1 MDKYNNLDNSSFKDV
16 YKSDYKSSS
25 ASTATAAPAGSGT
38 ASSAEGQRLRRTHR
52 SGSGTTISN
61 TIDQI
66 RENPALAR
74 RFREMSFMDAL
85 EASESMSQGDR
96 ADLCSAAHS
105 YIQNIV
111 QSDTEEDE
119 QRSAIEKLFLLAPHP
134 ALGGI
139 VIMLGHM
146 IGKTM
151 LKHMEEYSDSQFID
165 GIPGEFGRACGRLK
179 ADYLAALGEAKEST
193 RDFTSILERME
204 KCQADLPRYRKYAA
218 AMKDRAES
226 LSTTGDWKS
235 GLDEEKQ
242 KDILQFAHFISMH
255 FELIVKEL
263 DRLEPIMRE
272 GVNAIEKLAGSG
284 SVKAKQ
290 SNPVDARLTE
300 LRKTTPGEVRDKL
313 LREENYR
320 KKSRELLRLAKGTL
334 AKDEV
339 DLFEKLLLL
348 GLQGDELD
356 TALEKV
362 KTSLSGSP
370 KGWMG
375 SEIKDLQAD
384 MNKAPTVSSGWGI
397 LGGLI
402 VIALFVA
409 LAAFLYME
417 PAVAAFM
424 VGATEVVLAIGM
436 IVCFLVGLAGG
447 FIGAVAAALAWAFV
461 TYLINMVVPIEKALH
476 IIVCILALA
485 PSLFGLGWIMTSTP
499 SARRK
504 DQNAREKHIID
515 CRKEG
520 EELIEYINDL
530 LVCISPVSST
540 ENGQKAQ
547 RYYKAAIEKIRRIK
561 PE

>member
-1 MDKYNNLDNSSFKDV
+1 MDKYGNLDNSSFKDV

-25 ASTATAAPAGSGT
+25 ASTATAASAGSGT

-52 SGSGTTISN
+52 SDSSTTISN

-96 ADLCSAAHS
+96 ADLCTAARS

-111 QSDTEEDE
+111 QSDTAENE
-119 QRSAIEKLFLLAPHP
+119 QRSAMEKLFLLSPHP
-134 ALGGI
+134 ALGGVALI
-139 VIMLGHM
+139 LGHM
-146 IGKTM
+146 IGKTT
-151 LKHMEEYSDSQFID
+151 LKHMEESPEDQFID

-179 ADYLAALGEAKEST
+179 ADFLEALDEAKESAK
-193 RDFTSILERME
+193 DFSSILARLE

-218 AMKDRAES
+218 AMKERAES

-242 KDILQFAHFISMH
+242 KDILQFAHFISLH
-255 FELIVKEL
+255 FELIIKEL
-263 DRLEPIMRE
+263 DRLEPIMKE
-272 GVNAIEKLAGSG
+272 GTDAVKRLAGSG
-284 SVKAKQ
+284 STKAKQ
-290 SNPVDARLTE
+290 SKPEDTRLAD
-300 LRKTTPGEVRDKL
+300 LRKTTPGEVRNKL

-320 KKSRELLRLAKGTL
+320 QKSGELLRLAKGTL
-334 AKDEV
+334 TKDDV

-348 GLQGDELD
+348 GLQGDEL
-356 TALEKV
+356 TAALEKV

-370 KGWMG
+370 KGWLG

-424 VGATEVVLAIGM
+424 VGATELVLAIGM
-436 IVCFLVGLAGG
+436 IVCFLLGLAGG

-461 TYLINMVVPIEKALH
+461 TYLINMVIPIEKALH

-485 PSLFGLGWIMTSTP
+485 PSLFGLGWIFTSTP
-499 SARRK
+499 SARRQ
-504 DQNAREKHIID
+504 DQEKREKHIIR
-515 CRKEG
+515 CHKEG
-520 EELIEYINDL
+520 EELIEHINDL